1 MNEFWKTVVTSTV
14 IAAFISGII
23 SIVISRLQYN
33 QTLKLNR
40 YNKRWDL
47 SIEAFKNLQNALTKI
62 DLTEEMPYSDNIEDD
77 ILSALTTMFGRSR
90 KKMDATKTI
99 LDQISYLIPKNKV
112 EYFKKKHSE
121 IEKSYI
127 ILLASAYNAKGL
139 SNSQIA
145 VDVISSD
152 DIPDKMKQ
160 YIDDIQ
166 TFSDELKDE
175 IINALRELFD
185 T

>member
-1 MNEFWKTVVTSTV
+1 M
-14 IAAFISGII
+14 
-23 SIVISRLQYN
+23 
-33 QTLKLNR
+33 
-40 YNKRWDL
+40 
-47 SIEAFKNLQNALTKI
+47 
-62 DLTEEMPYSDNIEDD
+62 
-77 ILSALTTMFGRSR
+77 
-90 KKMDATKTI
+90 
-99 LDQISYLIPKNKV
+99 V